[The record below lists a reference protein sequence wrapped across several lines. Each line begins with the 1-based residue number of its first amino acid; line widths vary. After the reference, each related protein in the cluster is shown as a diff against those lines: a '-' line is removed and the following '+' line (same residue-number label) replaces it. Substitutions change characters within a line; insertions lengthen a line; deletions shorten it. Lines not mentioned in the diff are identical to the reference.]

1 MSTKPKYE
9 YDENWQEKYREM
21 IATPAQAVARL
32 RPGNRVFVGTG
43 CAEPY
48 VLVEAMVARARD
60 LSDVEIVHLLTKG
73 DAPYAAKELADVFTV
88 NSFFIGQN
96 VRELIQE
103 GMGGYTP
110 ILLSEIPKIFK
121 SGQLPLD
128 VALIQVTPPNKH
140 GKVNLGISVDIVKSA
155 AENASLVIAQV
166 NPNMPWTHG
175 DGLIDIQDLD
185 ILVPVENPLLERESN
200 PLNPATVQ
208 IAQHIASLIE
218 DGSTLEFGM
227 GRTPGIG
234 RIPPAI
240 MHFLKDKKDLGIHTE
255 MLTDSILDLIESGA
269 VTGAAK
275 TLDRGK
281 IVTSF
286 CMGTAKLYDLVNDN
300 PLFSFRRT
308 EYVNAPFNI
317 GRQDKMVSVNMAMEV
332 DLTGQICVDSIGGQ
346 FYSGIGGQVD
356 FHRGA
361 AASAG
366 GKPIIALPS
375 TNRDGTKSRI
385 VTNLSTGAGVVI
397 TRGEVHYVVTEY
409 GVAYLHGKSI
419 QDRTLALIS
428 IAHPDFREKLLE
440 EAIAAN
446 FLRKDMKELEGK
458 FVIAA
463 ENMKTTML
471 LDDGNQIKFRAI
483 HPTDEPAMKDL
494 LYALS
499 QETLYYRFMTRN
511 QRFGHKQIH
520 NFVYVDHRRDVAV
533 VATVPAP
540 QGDEIIGV
548 GRYYLDERTNMAEVA
563 FVVRDEWQNRGIGRF
578 LFRHLIA
585 IAKRSGISGFT
596 AEVLRENKR
605 MQAIFN
611 HCGMSVK
618 SSREDDVYSF
628 RITF

>member
-1 MSTKPKYE
+1 MSMTPRCQYE
-9 YDENWQEKYREM
+9 ENWQEKYRDM
-21 IATPAQAVARL
+21 IATPQQAVARL
-32 RPGNRVFVGTG
+32 RPGNRVFIGTG

-48 VLVEAMVARARD
+48 VLVEAMVARAHE
-60 LSDVEIVHLLTKG
+60 LTDVEIVHLLTKG

-96 VRELIQE
+96 VRELIQK
-103 GMGGYTP
+103 GLGGYTP
-110 ILLSEIPKIFK
+110 VLLSEIPKIFK

-128 VALIQVTPPNKH
+128 VALIQVTPPDEH
-140 GKVNLGISVDIVKSA
+140 GKVNLGISVDIVRSA

-185 ILVPVENPLLERESN
+185 ILVPAATPLLERESH
-200 PLNPATVQ
+200 PLNPATIQ
-208 IAQHIASLIE
+208 IAQNIVSLIE
-218 DGSTLEFGM
+218 DGSTIEFGM
-227 GRTPGIG
+227 GRIPGVG
-234 RIPPAI
+234 RIPPAV
-240 MHFLKDKKDLGIHTE
+240 MHFLKDKKNIGIHTE
-255 MLTDSILDLIESGA
+255 MITDSIIDFIASGA
-269 VTGAAK
+269 LTGAAK

-286 CMGTAKLYDLVNDN
+286 CMGTAKLYDLINNN

-308 EYVNAPFNI
+308 EYVNAPHI
-317 GRQDKMVSVNMAMEV
+317 IARHDKMVSINLAMEV
-332 DLTGQICVDSIGGQ
+332 DLTGQVCVDSIGSR

-361 AASAG
+361 AESTG
-366 GKPIIALPS
+366 GKPIIVLPS
-375 TNRDGTKSRI
+375 TKPDGTSRI

-397 TRGEVHYVVTEY
+397 TRGEIHYVVTEY

-419 QDRTLALIS
+419 QDRTLALIC

-446 FLRKDMKELEGK
+446 FLRKDMKEVEGK

-463 ENMKTTML
+463 EDMKTAML
-471 LDDGNQIKFRAI
+471 LDDGVQIKFRAI

-533 VATVPAP
+533 VATVPAT
-540 QGDEIIGV
+540 QGDEIIAV
-548 GRYYLDERTNMAEVA
+548 GRYYLNELTNLAEVA
-563 FVVRDEWQNRGIGRF
+563 FVIRDDWQNRGIGTF
-578 LFRHLIA
+578 LFRHLIS

-596 AEVLRENKR
+596 AEVLRDNKR
-605 MQAIFN
+605 MRAIFN

-618 SSREDDVYSF
+618 SAREDDVYSI
-628 RITF
+628 RISF